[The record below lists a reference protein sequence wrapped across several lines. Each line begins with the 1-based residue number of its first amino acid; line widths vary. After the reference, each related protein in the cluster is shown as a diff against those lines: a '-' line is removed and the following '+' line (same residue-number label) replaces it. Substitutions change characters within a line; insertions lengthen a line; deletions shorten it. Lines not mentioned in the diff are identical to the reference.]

1 MNRAEY
7 IAYFEA
13 IRQATP
19 DIFEKMVQDVAK
31 YEPTI
36 AKLLQVE
43 NSQQ

>member
-19 DIFEKMVQDVAK
+19 DIFDKLVEDAAK
-31 YEPTI
+31 FEPTI
-36 AKLLQVE
+36 AKLLQVRD
-43 NSQQ
+43 QQ

>member
-7 IAYFEA
+7 IAYFET

-19 DIFEKMVQDVAK
+19 DIFEKMVEDVAK

-36 AKLLQVE
+36 AKILQVRD
-43 NSQQ
+43 SQ